1 MKKFLLSCSLA
12 LGIGANA
19 QVLVHES
26 FESGGTAYT
35 GFTTT
40 GLSNFTLTGSACE
53 ATVGTQALGRAL
65 SSLNTTAVL
74 DYNSGAVTS
83 NGKKIDVSVNY
94 QQWGTTVGGNIKL
107 EYAVGTSTTYAS
119 VPGST
124 TVTFST
130 QQDCMVISGTI
141 PEGTVPAGTAVKVR
155 VTTTRTAGSFTS
167 LYDAINIVQE
177 VTSIPACTT
186 FSAPANSATGVSV
199 RPTFTWAA
207 ATGAEYYR
215 LQIGTTAGSS
225 NVLNLQATGTSF
237 TPTSSN
243 ALPANTLLYATVT
256 PTNALGDATGC
267 SSEISFTTGANPF
280 TPYCG
285 PIASSAPTATY
296 PISSVAFAGVTNTSS
311 ATVGS
316 PAHESFTS
324 TIFEL
329 SPNSSNSITITGVG
343 AGTNRFATV
352 VFIDWNNNGSFE
364 DAGEKYFTTT
374 PFLYGFTST
383 NALTGTIAVPATAV
397 LDTNLRMRVKYN
409 YVGTTNPTSLPGFI
423 TNSCAD
429 LGNGQAED
437 YTVIVK
443 APTAPPACTTF
454 TSPADAS
461 TNFASNGLMT
471 WTSVS
476 GATGYKLYL
485 GTTAGG
491 TDILNGTLVTTN
503 SYQASL
509 TPFTTYYAKV
519 VPTNNIGD
527 ATGCAEISFTTA
539 GLSYCAPAT
548 FTTVEPITNVTF
560 AGINNTT
567 SAAVGGTPSY
577 QDFTTTKGTV
587 EQGKGYQ
594 INVNGNSDGATFS
607 NFYVVFIDWNQNGT
621 LNDAGEVYFADAS
634 LTLTGS
640 TGTGTPATGNIAVPA
655 AAKLGDTRMRVKK
668 VYYSTAAGATAS
680 AAFPNPCTTD
690 SSYGQVEDYT
700 VTVISPTMAVS
711 DLNKSNVSIYPNPFK
726 DVLKISD
733 IKGVKSISLNDMS
746 GRQVKSLA
754 PATEVN
760 LSNLKEG
767 LYIVNLI
774 MEDGS
779 IKSFKA
785 IKK

>member
-40 GLSNFTLTGSACE
+40 GLSNFTLTGSTCE

-65 SSLNTTAVL
+65 SSTVTSAVL
-74 DYNSGAVTS
+74 DYNSGTVTS

-107 EYAVGTSTTYAS
+107 EYAVGASTTFAA
-119 VPGST
+119 VPGSA

-130 QQDCMVISGTI
+130 QQNCMVISGTI

-177 VTSIPACTT
+177 VTSVPACTT

-207 ATGAEYYR
+207 ATGAEYYK

-243 ALPANTLLYATVT
+243 VLPANTLLYATVT

-267 SSEISFTTGANPF
+267 SSDISFTTGANPF
-280 TPYCG
+280 APYCG

-296 PISSVAFAGVTNTSS
+296 PISSVAFAGVTNTSA

-343 AGTNRFATV
+343 LGTNRFATV

-374 PFLYGFTST
+374 PFLYGFTTT
-383 NALTGTIAVPATAV
+383 NALTGSIAVPATAV

-409 YVGTTNPTSLPGFI
+409 YVGTANPTSLPGFM
-423 TNSCAD
+423 TNPCTD

-443 APTAPPACTTF
+443 APTTPPACTTF
-454 TSPADAS
+454 TSPANGS
-461 TNFASNGLMT
+461 TTFASNGTLT
-471 WTSVS
+471 WSPSS
-476 GATGYKLYL
+476 GATGYKLYI

-491 TDILNGTLVTTN
+491 TDVLNGTVVTST
-503 SYQASL
+503 SYQVSL

-519 VPTNNIGD
+519 VAYNTIGD
-527 ATGCAEISFTTA
+527 ATGCTEISFTTA
-539 GLSYCAPAT
+539 SVEYCTPAT

-567 SAAVGGTPSY
+567 AATVGGTPSY
-577 QDFTTTKGTV
+577 QNFATIKGTV
-587 EQGKGYQ
+587 EQSRSYP
-594 INVNGNSDGATFS
+594 ISVNGNSDGVTFS
-607 NFYVVFIDWNQNGT
+607 NFYVVFVDWNQNGT
-621 LNDAGEVYFADAS
+621 LNDAGEVYFADGS

-640 TGTGTPATGNIAVPA
+640 TGTGTPATGNITVPPG
-655 AAKLGDTRMRVKK
+655 AKLGDTRMRVKK
-668 VYYSTAAGATAS
+668 AYYSTATAAAAS
-680 AAFPNPCTTD
+680 ASFGNPCTTD
-690 SSYGQVEDYT
+690 STFGQVEDYT
-700 VTVISPTMAVS
+700 LTVNEFLAVS
-711 DLNKSNVSIYPNPFK
+711 DVNKKSVSVYPNPFT
-726 DVLKISD
+726 DILNISD
-733 IKGVKSISLNDMS
+733 VKGVKSISVNDIS
-746 GRQVKSLA
+746 GREVKTLA
-754 PATEVN
+754 PAAELN
-760 LSNLKEG
+760 LSNLKTG
-767 LYIVNLI
+767 LYIVNLK

-779 IKSFKA
+779 VKSFKA